1 MEQEIL
7 FFRTFVVKSRRDRY
21 VNLLQTQKGK
31 KKFLTYIDH
40 FKDFDKNFVVQI
52 SGSNQNK
59 VSLYNNLVNMG
70 APENCYI
77 ICDDLEYDQKT
88 IPLKIA
94 LDSLFGSGMSYIL
107 ICVAG
112 KLGYYEGEDENFVL
126 AAPR

>member
-1 MEQEIL
+1 M
-7 FFRTFVVKSRRDRY
+7 VKSRRDRY

-52 SGSNQNK
+52 PGSNQNK
-59 VSLYNNLVNMG
+59 ISLYNNLVNLG
-70 APENCYI
+70 APENCHI
-77 ICDDLEYDQKT
+77 ICHDLEYDQKT

-112 KLGYYEGEDENFVL
+112 KLGYYEGEDEKFVL